1 VLDAIYGPVGP
12 LVWLPAT
19 LASTPTGAIAIG
31 LLMSV
36 VLLLA
41 PVIWIARME
50 AGRHHT
56 LLAATIVL
64 GVALQL
70 SSPALPV
77 VGVHTDVPAIAFATL
92 ALACAWTEGQRRST
106 AWLWAGAAFVIASA
120 GSKQVMAPLLVAWPG
135 WIAATSGWAAGRRAF
150 VALAITGAA
159 ALGVVLL
166 AFDAVSM
173 IDATV
178 LGPLRHPW
186 IDDTLPALL
195 IVFVELVRRMLP
207 VAVLLAAAAW
217 TVRRRH
223 SSWRRALRGERWTF
237 PLALAVACVPASLLG
252 GAKVGGAA
260 NALGFTIWFVWVA
273 LIAAMAA
280 SGRRGSDRC
289 LLLSGAAALL
299 ACGLAA
305 RLAPDLVSLPEIVR
319 RTPSTD
325 VAFEA
330 ARAAPGT
337 IYFPYRPV
345 VGMMAD
351 GRPNHVDP
359 GLYFRELEG
368 RRIDEVFVRAHLPP
382 AMNRVAADRQLM
394 PHSLNYLPRYRRQIL
409 DPALPGW
416 IVLTESDLL
425 PDAPM
430 PARTVTEG
438 ALPDAI
444 SVTAPSLS
452 AELALADV
460 RVTVADRSR
469 RPVVQLDAKAPVS
482 LEEVEVEVLLRDR
495 AGRQVVTLAAT
506 LAPAADGRLAARWP
520 MYSDLLRAAKDAA
533 VVVRGGRAAT
543 GPWWRLSAQDVRQ
556 LVQAS
561 R

>member
-1 VLDAIYGPVGP
+1 
-12 LVWLPAT
+12 
-19 LASTPTGAIAIG
+19 
-31 LLMSV
+31 
-36 VLLLA
+36 
-41 PVIWIARME
+41 
-50 AGRHHT
+50 
-56 LLAATIVL
+56 
-64 GVALQL
+64 
-70 SSPALPV
+70 
-77 VGVHTDVPAIAFATL
+77 
-92 ALACAWTEGQRRST
+92 
-106 AWLWAGAAFVIASA
+106 
-120 GSKQVMAPLLVAWPG
+120 
-135 WIAATSGWAAGRRAF
+135 
-150 VALAITGAA
+150 
-159 ALGVVLL
+159 
-166 AFDAVSM
+166 
-173 IDATV
+173 
-178 LGPLRHPW
+178 
-186 IDDTLPALL
+186 
-195 IVFVELVRRMLP
+195 
-207 VAVLLAAAAW
+207 
-217 TVRRRH
+217 
-223 SSWRRALRGERWTF
+223 
-237 PLALAVACVPASLLG
+237 
-252 GAKVGGAA
+252 
-260 NALGFTIWFVWVA
+260 
-273 LIAAMAA
+273 
-280 SGRRGSDRC
+280 
-289 LLLSGAAALL
+289 
-299 ACGLAA
+299 
-305 RLAPDLVSLPEIVR
+305 
-319 RTPSTD
+319 
-325 VAFEA
+325 
-330 ARAAPGT
+330 
-337 IYFPYRPV
+337 
-345 VGMMAD
+345 
-351 GRPNHVDP
+351 
-359 GLYFRELEG
+359 
-368 RRIDEVFVRAHLPP
+368 
-382 AMNRVAADRQLM
+382 MNRVAADRQLM